1 MLTKVSEA
9 VIRRLPRYYRQ
20 LKLLE
25 LQGVEKIS
33 SQSLSH
39 TLNVTASQIRQDL
52 NCFGGFGQQGYG
64 YNVRELR
71 GKIAQILGIDHKY
84 QLIIVGAGNIGAALA
99 SYGSFISEGYEILAL
114 FDLDP
119 ALVGTTVAGLPVL
132 HTDGLEEFLG
142 RHGVQIAIVA
152 TPQAAAL
159 TVAKQLKELGVRA
172 IWNFAPVE
180 LVLED
185 VVVEN
190 AQLTDGLMALTYRLG
205 ELLHGSPENDSENH
219 TKP

>member
-1 MLTKVSEA
+1 MQGKVSEA

-25 LQGVEKIS
+25 EQGKEKIS
-33 SQSLSH
+33 SQGLSH
-39 TLNVTASQIRQDL
+39 ALNVTASQIRQDL

-71 GKIAQILGIDHKY
+71 GKIAQILGINHRY
-84 QLIIVGAGNIGAALA
+84 RLIIVGAGNIGQALA
-99 SYGSFISEGYEILAL
+99 SYGAFVSEGYEILAL
-114 FDLDP
+114 FDTNP
-119 ALVGTTVAGLPVL
+119 ALVGGSVGGLPVL
-132 HTDGLEEFLG
+132 HADELEDFL
-142 RHGVQIAIVA
+142 RDRDVEIAIVA
-152 TPQAAAL
+152 TPQAAAHQ
-159 TVAKQLKELGVRA
+159 VAERLVQCGIHA

-180 LVLED
+180 LVLSD

-205 ELLHGSPENDSENH
+205 ELRQSPQQNE
-219 TKP
+219 

>member
-1 MLTKVSEA
+1 MQAKISEA

-25 LQGVEKIS
+25 MQGVEKIS
-33 SQSLSH
+33 SQSLSQA
-39 TLNVTASQIRQDL
+39 LNVTASQIRQDL

-71 GKIAQILGIDHKY
+71 GKIAQILGIDRKY
-84 QLIIVGAGNIGAALA
+84 QLVIVGAGNIGAALA

-114 FDLDP
+114 FDVDP
-119 ALVGTTVAGLPVL
+119 ALVGTSVAGLPVL
-132 HTDGLEEFLG
+132 HIDALREFLSG
-142 RHGVQIAIVA
+142 HGVQMAIIA

-159 TVAKQLKELGVRA
+159 PVARQLTELGVQA

-180 LVLED
+180 LVLDD

-205 ELLHGSPENDSENH
+205 ELNHQSPQND
-219 TKP
+219 